1 MADNLRYSVAT
12 GNLVYSVVTDNLVY
26 ICEPVDDPCEEC
38 DTDTTQFS
46 RTITFG
52 GSITDNDCEDC
63 ANILSEGPYVI
74 TQNPLTPCELRGTF
88 DTDCGSLTIVET
100 LTPGGATLTVEI
112 DSTPEHTWSITGLS
126 DPFDCLLAREYDAN
140 SDASPGEC
148 DWTNVTVE
156 SV

>member
-12 GNLVYSVVTDNLVY
+12 DNLVYSVTTDDLVY

-38 DTDTTQFS
+38 ETDTTQFS
-46 RTITFG
+46 RTVTFG
-52 GSITDNDCEDC
+52 GSITDNDCDEC
-63 ANILSEGPYVI
+63 ASLLDSYVI
-74 TQNPLTPCELRGTF
+74 TQNPVTPCELRGTF

-112 DSTPEHTWSITGLS
+112 DSTPEHTWSISGLG
-126 DPFDCLLAREYDAN
+126 DPFDCTDARNYAAN
-140 SDASPGEC
+140 ADGSPGEC
-148 DWTNVTVE
+148 DWTNVTAS